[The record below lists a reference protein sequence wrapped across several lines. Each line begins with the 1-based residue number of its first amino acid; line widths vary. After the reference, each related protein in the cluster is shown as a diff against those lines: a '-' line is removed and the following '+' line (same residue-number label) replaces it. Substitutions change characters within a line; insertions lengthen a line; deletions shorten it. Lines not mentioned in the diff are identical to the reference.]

1 MVNTKTVLSVFLVL
15 LVFSA
20 CKKYNDNIFLSNEG
34 TQGFDGY
41 TFSDSLQIS
50 SRTVREDSLKT
61 DSLSHNLLGV
71 INDPV
76 FGVYKASTFCEFK
89 LPQID
94 KVISTETLDSV
105 VLMLQYTSN
114 IAYYGDLNSP
124 LSFKVYELNQN
135 MGSSVTHSNQTLSYD
150 PTPIGAFNGSV
161 KLSDSIYITELGK
174 RGKSAPGITIKLS
187 TAAAQKLFNASLN
200 DLHSNDNF
208 IQYFKGIALV
218 PDQTPAIGAGIIPAI
233 NLRGSLSKIRIY
245 YNDSLQSDFKVI
257 DNAKRFSAYQT
268 SNLNASIAMQKS
280 ASSSSDFDTSYVQA
294 MTGAKTHIQFPNLFS
309 IIKNTS
315 KKIAIGKAELI
326 IRPLAGTYASPFS
339 LPSRLLIVQPDLDN
353 GLNAPILDNFEA
365 FYGGKYDAVKNE
377 YKFYITRHMQS
388 LFTDYQVNG
397 KNTNKGLYLIV
408 PSDLPIAPSRMV
420 IDSRKRVVDQGIQ
433 LKLIYTEL

>member
-1 MVNTKTVLSVFLVL
+1 
-15 LVFSA
+15 
-20 CKKYNDNIFLSNEG
+20 
-34 TQGFDGY
+34 
-41 TFSDSLQIS
+41 
-50 SRTVREDSLKT
+50 
-61 DSLSHNLLGV
+61 
-71 INDPV
+71 
-76 FGVYKASTFCEFK
+76 
-89 LPQID
+89 
-94 KVISTETLDSV
+94 
-105 VLMLQYTSN
+105 
-114 IAYYGDLNSP
+114 
-124 LSFKVYELNQN
+124 
-135 MGSSVTHSNQTLSYD
+135 
-150 PTPIGAFNGSV
+150 
-161 KLSDSIYITELGK
+161 
-174 RGKSAPGITIKLS
+174 
-187 TAAAQKLFNASLN
+187 
-200 DLHSNDNF
+200 
-208 IQYFKGIALV
+208 
-218 PDQTPAIGAGIIPAI
+218 
-233 NLRGSLSKIRIY
+233 
-245 YNDSLQSDFKVI
+245 
-257 DNAKRFSAYQT
+257 
-268 SNLNASIAMQKS
+268 MQKS